1 MLHVAIL
8 TGGPSAEREVSE
20 NSAKLVEKYLSPE
33 KYRSRMILMEK
44 EGWLDR
50 DSGQKVDLND
60 FSLTLGEE
68 KTKFDF
74 VFLMI
79 HGSPAEDGKLQGY
92 FEMMGIPHSTCHT
105 LSSALTFNKQMCKNY
120 LANFDIPMAES
131 VILQRGDSAA
141 DVKLPVPVF
150 VKPNQNG
157 SSYGVTKV
165 TDREMLQQAI
175 DFAFT
180 FDDEVM
186 VESFIEGREFG
197 CGVIREG
204 YVTHAFPVTEII
216 PAEGKA
222 FFDYEAKYLGASQEI
237 TPAVLSGDHTLR
249 IQERSKKI
257 YKLLQCRGVVRM
269 DYILKDNEFY
279 LLEVN
284 TIPGMSEASIVPQ
297 QARAYGWDI
306 PHLLDVII
314 KDCIS
319 LPVRQM

>member
-1 MLHVAIL
+1 MLNVAIL

-20 NSAKLVEKYLSPE
+20 NSARLVEKYLSPD
-33 KYRSRMILMEK
+33 KYRTRMILMEK
-44 EGWLDR
+44 DGWLDR

-60 FSLTLGEE
+60 FSLPLGNE
-68 KTKFDF
+68 KMVFDF

-105 LSSALTFNKQMCKNY
+105 LTSALTFNKQMCKNY
-120 LANFDIPMAES
+120 LARFDIPMAES
-131 VILQRGDSAA
+131 VILHRGDSAA
-141 DVKLPVPVF
+141 DVKLSVPVF

-165 TDREMLQQAI
+165 TDREMLQEAI

-216 PAEGKA
+216 PAAGKE

-269 DYILKDNEFY
+269 DYILKDNDFY

-319 LPVRQM
+319 ET